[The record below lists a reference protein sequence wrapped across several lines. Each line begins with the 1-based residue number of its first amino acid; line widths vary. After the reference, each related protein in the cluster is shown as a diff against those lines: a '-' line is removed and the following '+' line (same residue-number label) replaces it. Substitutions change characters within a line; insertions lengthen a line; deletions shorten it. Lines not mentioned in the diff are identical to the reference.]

1 VEAPGI
7 ELRANLLE
15 KLHFPKKAAQNP
27 AHFLPDS
34 TPVDPDLRKLMVAWP
49 NLTAAARRQI
59 LKLLG

>member
-1 VEAPGI
+1 M
-7 ELRANLLE
+7 E